1 MSHPDCCVSQHRQVQ
16 PQVLVDRLEQID
28 PILPSLSTHYPNY
41 LKRRVVLEK
50 SELLAGYVQL
60 PSHSCRI
67 DTPPIQ
73 ANVRNLHVVGLC
85 PEFLDIFSW
94 PAQVVPLDDVESP
107 VQITY

>member
-1 MSHPDCCVSQHRQVQ
+1 VP
-16 PQVLVDRLEQID
+16 VDKPEQID

-50 SELLAGYVQL
+50 SELLVGYVEL
-60 PSHSCRI
+60 PSCSCRI

-73 ANVRNLHVVGLC
+73 ANARNLRVVDLC

-94 PAQVVPLDDVESP
+94 LAQVVPLDDVELP
-107 VQITY
+107 AQRTC